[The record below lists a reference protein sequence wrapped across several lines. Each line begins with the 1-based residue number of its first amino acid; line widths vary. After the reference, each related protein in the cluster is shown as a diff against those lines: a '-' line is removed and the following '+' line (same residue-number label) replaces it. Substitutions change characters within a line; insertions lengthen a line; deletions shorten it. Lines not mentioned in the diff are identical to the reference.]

1 MGQHRIVV
9 VEDHPLFLRGVVGV
23 LENDG
28 LSVVGTARGVREALE
43 VVATSRPDA
52 VLLDLYLQ
60 DGSGHDLLRRLR
72 DSHGEA
78 LTLVVL
84 TVAADPQQMLQA
96 VRNGADGYLTKDQP
110 PERLPRALR
119 GAIGGEAALSRS
131 MVAHVVRDVRAVS
144 TRTRTPALVPARR
157 RLTARQLEILQLI
170 AAGATT
176 REIAERLVLSP
187 ETVRWHVKA
196 ILRKLGARTRAEAAS
211 VLREVVVA

>member
-1 MGQHRIVV
+1 MGQHRIVI

-23 LENDG
+23 LESDG

-72 DSHGEA
+72 DAHGEA

-119 GAIGGEAALSRS
+119 GAIAGEAALSRS
-131 MVAHVVRDVRAVS
+131 MAAHVVRDVRAAS
-144 TRTRTPALVPARR
+144 ASTRTPALVPARR

-176 REIAERLVLSP
+176 GEIAE
-187 ETVRWHVKA
+187 
-196 ILRKLGARTRAEAAS
+196 
-211 VLREVVVA
+211 